1 MNLNQLIN
9 KNKTPM
15 PSAPETKEP
24 SHDVTQDST
33 ADAKMETVAKIEKAD
48 ESKPSVPLKI
58 GAGLKLGKSIAS
70 PAIPAKASATPV
82 AGLKLG
88 SLPKKSPTPVQ
99 SAASAIP
106 DDLDLSALASLDTS
120 EIPVDETERASSAM
134 QFPDE
139 IEATAPVR
147 ELPEDLTAQQL
158 GFVESLDVI
167 YQVLHDPELL
177 GGSIRMVMQELQV
190 NPEYTKLVSDHDVH
204 TMIKSIRNVMGITK
218 IRKDEKSAG
227 RAKGGRKTSASSKFD
242 ADTMAQLD
250 AMMAG
255 SKAFD
260 DD

>member
-9 KNKTPM
+9 KKKAEANAPAAVVEAK
-15 PSAPETKEP
+15 PETP
-24 SHDVTQDST
+24 
-33 ADAKMETVAKIEKAD
+33 KAD

-58 GAGLKLGKSIAS
+58 GTGLKLGKSVAS
-70 PAIPAKASATPV
+70 PAVPAQKVATP
-82 AGLKLG
+82 ATGLKLG
-88 SLPKKSPTPVQ
+88 SLPKASATPVQ
-99 SAASAIP
+99 SAASQVS

-120 EIPVDETERASSAM
+120 EIPVSEARESSAM

-139 IEATAPVR
+139 IQATAPVR

-158 GFVESLDVI
+158 TFIESLDTI
-167 YQVLHDPELL
+167 YEVLHDTDLL
-177 GGSIRMVMQELQV
+177 GQSIRMVMQELQN

-218 IRKDEKSAG
+218 YRKDEKSAKRG
-227 RAKGGRKTSASSKFD
+227 TGARKSSATSKFD
-242 ADTMAQLD
+242 DDTMAQLD

>member
-9 KNKTPM
+9 KKKAEANVEAAKVEAVAET
-15 PSAPETKEP
+15 AP
-24 SHDVTQDST
+24 
-33 ADAKMETVAKIEKAD
+33 AN
-48 ESKPSVPLKI
+48 ESKPSAPLKI

-70 PAIPAKASATPV
+70 PAVPAQKVATP
-82 AGLKLG
+82 ATGLKLG
-88 SLPKKSPTPVQ
+88 SLPKASATTVQ
-99 SAASAIP
+99 SAAPAIP

-120 EIPVDETERASSAM
+120 EIPAIEARESSAM

-139 IEATAPVR
+139 IEATAPIR

-158 GFVESLDVI
+158 TFIESLDTI
-167 YQVLHDPELL
+167 YEVLHDTDLL
-177 GGSIRMVMQELQV
+177 GQSIRMVMQELQN

-218 IRKDEKSAG
+218 IRKDEKSAKRG
-227 RAKGGRKTSASSKFD
+227 TGGRKTSTSSKFD

-255 SKAFD
+255 SKAFED
-260 DD
+260 D